1 MLGFNGGRLGPQ
13 NSMSSYPLSASGVF
27 SLNEV
32 ALQKG
37 ITGNIVTSNLVLNL
51 DAGNSLSY
59 PGTGTTWTDL
69 SSSGNNATLVNGAGF
84 SSADG
89 GAITFDG
96 TNDTVL
102 LPSSTS
108 FQAEGGNWAWECW
121 FYVDS
126 GASGYH
132 YLLGLGYSHQITWN
146 NDSIEAYFNDF
157 DSASS
162 YNVQNLN
169 SGTNSALAGQWLQCV
184 VTRNGSDWT
193 IYINGIQKNSVSP
206 TSFTVAN
213 ATDLTI
219 GGFTSTSYTLD
230 GRISIVRIYKGK
242 GLTAAEVTQNFNAV
256 KGRYGL

>member
-102 LPSSTS
+102 YPVPLASRLRAVTGHGNAGFMLIQVLPVT
-108 FQAEGGNWAWECW
+108 
-121 FYVDS
+121 
-126 GASGYH
+126 
-132 YLLGLGYSHQITWN
+132 ITC
-146 NDSIEAYFNDF
+146 
-157 DSASS
+157 
-162 YNVQNLN
+162 L
-169 SGTNSALAGQWLQCV
+169 AL
-184 VTRNGSDWT
+184 D
-193 IYINGIQKNSVSP
+193 I
-206 TSFTVAN
+206 
-213 ATDLTI
+213 
-219 GGFTSTSYTLD
+219 
-230 GRISIVRIYKGK
+230 RIK
-242 GLTAAEVTQNFNAV
+242 
-256 KGRYGL
+256 